1 MCHSYSLFPFYTP
14 LSLPSL
20 LSFSYVPALFFS
32 LSLRYANCARNASRL
47 STNCKWQGLIRFVS
61 QCLGHFT
68 LPTSVTRCVR
78 VWNFLY
84 SLFCLFFFYLLPLSL
99 SLFLFLF
106 SLCVRLRWYAL
117 LIWRDQRSFLSS
129 RRVALYLVLR
139 GLCAISSRLLFL
151 FRSFPI
157 SILGSTMRVTSNRN
171 AATTKS
177 SIGRICTACTVCIWR
192 GNSSRYYGIV
202 LLLFCN
208 RCTMALC
215 NEESIRCIVERRC
228 MHTLPKGAF
237 LLVDASRN
245 RSALI
250 LLILYCREICNFL

>member
-84 SLFCLFFFYLLPLSL
+84 SLFCLFFFTFYLSL
-99 SLFLFLF
+99 SLSFF
-106 SLCVRLRWYAL
+106 SFSHYAFGCVDTLCSFDGTSDHFSRPDAWHFISFFVACVRSHPVCSFFSGPSRYLSSEVRCASLRIVMPPL
-117 LIWRDQRSFLSS
+117 LNRPSVGYVLRVQCVFDVETQVVTMVSFCCYFAIDVLWHSATRNRFAVSSKEGACTRCQKEPFFLSTH
-129 RRVALYLVLR
+129 RVIA
-139 GLCAISSRLLFL
+139 
-151 FRSFPI
+151 P
-157 SILGSTMRVTSNRN
+157 
-171 AATTKS
+171 
-177 SIGRICTACTVCIWR
+177 
-192 GNSSRYYGIV
+192 
-202 LLLFCN
+202 
-208 RCTMALC
+208 
-215 NEESIRCIVERRC
+215 
-228 MHTLPKGAF
+228 H
-237 LLVDASRN
+237 
-245 RSALI
+245 
-250 LLILYCREICNFL
+250 

>member
-1 MCHSYSLFPFYTP
+1 MCVTHTLSFPFTLLFRSRPYSPSLTYP
-14 LSLPSL
+14 LS
-20 LSFSYVPALFFS
+20 FFS

-78 VWNFLY
+78 VWNFFIL
-84 SLFCLFFFYLLPLSL
+84 SILFIFFFTFYLSL

-139 GLCAISSRLLFL
+139 GLCAISSRLIC
-151 FRSFPI
+151 SFFSGP
-157 SILGSTMRVTSNRN
+157 
-171 AATTKS
+171 
-177 SIGRICTACTVCIWR
+177 
-192 GNSSRYYGIV
+192 SRYLSSEVRCASLRIV
-202 LLLFCN
+202 MPPLLNRPSVGYVLRVQCVFDVETQVVTMVSFCCYFAIDVLWHSATGN
-208 RCTMALC
+208 RL
-215 NEESIRCIVERRC
+215 SLYRRKKVRA
-228 MHTLPKGAF
+228 HAAK
-237 LLVDASRN
+237 
-245 RSALI
+245 RSLSS
-250 LLILYCREICNFL
+250 CRRIA